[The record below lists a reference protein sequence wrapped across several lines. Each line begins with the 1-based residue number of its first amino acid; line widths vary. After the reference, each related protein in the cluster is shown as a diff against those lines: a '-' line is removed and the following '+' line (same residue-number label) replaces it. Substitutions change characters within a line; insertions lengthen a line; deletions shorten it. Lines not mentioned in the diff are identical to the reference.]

1 MYVCPFVYLPSVDFV
16 CMVINGGDTVVCWV
30 RLWVTVVIVEV
41 DSTFRVVAIWVEG
54 FVYIVDC
61 WEDVKENIGEVL
73 KVVIFNVVIDTVI
86 FPVISSVVILLVV
99 FRCSSTVDSVDVV
112 VLMAG

>member
-1 MYVCPFVYLPSVDFV
+1 M
-16 CMVINGGDTVVCWV
+16 
-30 RLWVTVVIVEV
+30 
-41 DSTFRVVAIWVEG
+41 
-54 FVYIVDC
+54 
-61 WEDVKENIGEVL
+61 

-112 VLMAG
+112 VLLAG